1 MPSTR
6 STRSVQTQVPIRV
19 SRRRRRSLDDIIMRL
34 ESNIDE
40 ILRQLEFV
48 QNHVSSLRRQAVAI
62 QQEIKSEEII
72 AN

>member
-1 MPSTR
+1 
-6 STRSVQTQVPIRV
+6 
-19 SRRRRRSLDDIIMRL
+19 MRL